1 LRLVAASGSVA
12 VIGVAI
18 AAALFL
24 REHPRSTATTQPP
37 PAAVSL
43 QPDFP
48 TPPRGAVVFS
58 RQLGSDALALGVVPR
73 RGSVLL
79 QASVLGPKGGG
90 AQGLTVAFR
99 LRGESVRAVP
109 CGPGCY
115 RAELAT
121 SRRPEAFEV
130 AVQRGSRTTRW
141 RVVLPERWPP
151 PDAHALVARAS
162 RVWRS
167 LRSLSFDERLAS
179 DSRAPEQSRWSVEAP
194 DRVAYQVKHGWAGI
208 IIGGR
213 RWDRPPG
220 GSRWIASRQT
230 PVTQPVPSWVSAV
243 DAHVL
248 GVRTI
253 HGRATWLISFFD
265 PGTPGWFEIALDQKT
280 LHALEVHMITTRHFM
295 SDVYSAFN
303 ATKAI
308 RSPDTP

>member
-1 LRLVAASGSVA
+1 M
-12 VIGVAI
+12 GVAI
-18 AAALFL
+18 AAVLLL
-24 REHPRSTATTQPP
+24 RAHTR
-37 PAAVSL
+37 PAATSEAPRGVASL
-43 QPDFP
+43 PPDFP
-48 TPPRGAVVFS
+48 SPPKGAVVYS
-58 RQLGSDALALGVVPR
+58 RQFGSDALALGVVPR
-73 RGSVLL
+73 PGSVLL

-90 AQGLTVAFR
+90 ALGLTVVFT
-99 LRGESVRAVP
+99 LRGESVRAVV

-121 SRRPEAFEV
+121 SRRPEAIEV

-151 PDAHALVARAS
+151 PDARTLIARAS
-162 RVWRS
+162 RLWRS
-167 LRSLSFDERLAS
+167 LTSLSFDERLAS
-179 DSRAPEQSRWSVEAP
+179 DSHAPEQSRWSVQAP

-208 IIGGR
+208 IIGDR

-220 GSRWIASRQT
+220 GSHWVASHQT

-248 GVRTI
+248 GVRAI
-253 HGRATWLISFFD
+253 HGRATWVISFFD

-308 RSPDTP
+308 RSPGTPP